1 MAVPHLRQDPAH
13 NRWPSPPPYLG
24 DLTLWPSTQG
34 TRREGGRI
42 QPSRPSL
49 FTRDSRSLERWAAC
63 GNRGLGTGGH
73 AATQAGIWPSPRRE
87 VGNRGTP
94 SRARSGDYHPLATPS
109 LGGQLSGLCPS
120 ELPLH
125 RQLPGVEA
133 GGKAGWDAFSPGS
146 PPPGVRNA
154 VCAPVWVLSYSA
166 VALGKQN
173 PWGGLNL
180 HIC

>member
-1 MAVPHLRQDPAH
+1 M
-13 NRWPSPPPYLG
+13 
-24 DLTLWPSTQG
+24 
-34 TRREGGRI
+34 
-42 QPSRPSL
+42 
-49 FTRDSRSLERWAAC
+49 
-63 GNRGLGTGGH
+63 
-73 AATQAGIWPSPRRE
+73 
-87 VGNRGTP
+87 GNRGTP
-94 SRARSGDYHPLATPS
+94 SRARSGDYHPLATPP

-173 PWGGLNL
+173 PWGGPQPRHLL
-180 HIC
+180 TKCGGGGGVVTLDCPSHDLRS